1 MTSLSMERD
10 IVIPEL
16 ALVALVG
23 ISSSGKS
30 SFAKTH
36 FLDTEIV
43 SSDRCRGIV
52 SNDENSM
59 EATKDAFELVDY
71 IVRKRLQRGLLTVID
86 ATHVQRDSRKSILKA
101 ARDYHC
107 MPVAIVVNTPMDVCL
122 ERHSKRPDRDFS
134 PQVLKTQQRQLKST
148 LKQLKREGFRYIYR
162 LDSLEDISN
171 AKIVRQP
178 MWTDKKALN
187 GPFDIIGDIHGCF
200 DELVLLLEKLGY
212 VISKSEDGRFEV
224 VAPESRQAFF
234 VGDLVDRG
242 PKNVEVLRLVMDMVS
257 GGSALCVPGNHD
269 VKLQK
274 HLAGR
279 SVKLTHGLE
288 VTAEEMARESE
299 GFRKEVSEFVDK
311 LVGHLV
317 LDDGKLVVAHAG
329 MKEEYQGRGSGVTR
343 TFALYGETT
352 GETDEYGLPVRYNWA
367 QDYRG
372 KALVVYGHT
381 PVPEA
386 EFYNNTI
393 CVDTGCVFGGTL
405 TALKYPEKEL
415 VSVDAN
421 EVYYEPIKPLVVPD
435 DELGVLS
442 SQQLDDEN
450 LYLEDVTGKRFIS
463 VQDGGNVKI
472 EADRSAS
479 ALEVMSRYSVHPKW
493 INYLPPT
500 MSPPSTSKL
509 DDYLEHPNEAFRYFK
524 EQGIEKVVCEE
535 KHMGSRAVIQI
546 AKDIDAAR
554 RVYGVMTD
562 EQGIV
567 YTRSGRRFF
576 NDAEMEASFLSA
588 LSEAI
593 TSANVWDDLNTEWL
607 TLDCEIMPW
616 SMKAIELI
624 KQQYAAVGCAAGHAH
639 TALND
644 VLEKVADRGHDVQSM
659 LERSEESLQ
668 NSISFRKAYKNY
680 CWDVSSLTDIKV
692 APFHILASEG
702 SSHTDKD
709 HTWHMNTIAKIA
721 DANSDL
727 LIKTQYQV
735 VSLSDQEQ
743 LANATDWW
751 LSHTESLGEG
761 MVVKPFNFIEKGRKG
776 IVQPALKVRGREYLR
791 IIYGMDYL
799 QAHNLIRLKD
809 RGLGTKR
816 RLAFNEFKLGVESLR
831 RFVKHD
837 PLRHVHECAFAVL
850 ALQSEPVD
858 PRL

>member
-1 MTSLSMERD
+1 MNKD
-10 IVIPEL
+10 IIIPEL
-16 ALVALVG
+16 ALVAMIG

-30 SFAKTH
+30 SFAKSR
-36 FLDTEIV
+36 FLSAEIV
-43 SSDRCRGIV
+43 SSDACRGIV
-52 SNDENSM
+52 SNDENSLD
-59 EATKDAFELVDY
+59 ATKDAFELVDY

-86 ATHVQRDSRKSILKA
+86 ATHIQRDSRKSILKA

-107 MPVAIVVNTPMDVCL
+107 MPVAIVINTPIDICL
-122 ERHSKRPDRDFS
+122 ERHSNRMDRDFS
-134 PQVLKTQQRQLKST
+134 PRVLKNQQRQLKST

-162 LDSLEDISN
+162 LDSLEDIESTT
-171 AKIVRQP
+171 IIRQP
-178 MWTDKKALN
+178 MWTDQKALN
-187 GPFDIIGDIHGCF
+187 GPFDLIGDIHGCF
-200 DELVLLLEKLGY
+200 DELVLLLDKLGY
-212 VISKSEDGRFEV
+212 KVEKLESGHYDV
-224 VAPESRQAFF
+224 VAPANRQAFF

-242 PKNVEVLRLVMDMVS
+242 PKNIEVLRLVMDMINNHT
-257 GGSALCVPGNHD
+257 ALCVPGNHD

-279 SVKLTHGLE
+279 KVKLTHGLE
-288 VTAEEMARESE
+288 VTAKQIAAEPEE
-299 GFRKEVSEFVDK
+299 FRGEVSSFIDG

-329 MKEEYQGRGSGVTR
+329 MKEEYQGRGSGLTR
-343 TFALYGETT
+343 SFALYGETT

-367 QDYRG
+367 QNYRG

-393 CVDTGCVFGGTL
+393 CIDTGCVFGGTL
-405 TALKYPEKEL
+405 TALRYPEKEL
-415 VSVDAN
+415 ISVPAA
-421 EVYYEPIKPLVVPD
+421 ETYYEPVKPLITPGN
-435 DELGVLS
+435 ETAALS

-463 VQDGGNVKI
+463 VQGGGNVKI

-509 DDYLEHPNEAFRYFK
+509 DDFLEHPTEAFQYFS
-524 EQGIEKVVCEE
+524 EHRVETVVCEE

-546 AKDIDAAR
+546 AKDPIAAQNR
-554 RVYGVMTD
+554 YGIAAG
-562 EQGIV
+562 EIGIV

-576 NDAEMEASFLSA
+576 NDLDLETLFLKT
-588 LSEAI
+588 LSKAI
-593 TSANVWDDLNTEWL
+593 TDANIWNELNTDWL

-624 KQQYAAVGCAAGHAH
+624 KRQYAAVGCAAEHANK
-639 TALND
+639 ALVN
-644 VLEKVADRGHDVQSM
+644 VLEKVSDRGQDVEKLAAKAKDS
-659 LERSEESLQ
+659 LRSSGK
-668 NSISFRKAYKNY
+668 FKKAYKSY
-680 CWDVSSLTDIKV
+680 CWNVSSLEDIKV
-692 APFHILASEG
+692 APFHILASEKVA
-702 SSHTDKD
+702 HTDKN
-709 HTWHMNTIAKIA
+709 HIWHMDTIAKIA
-721 DANSDL
+721 DANPSL
-727 LIKTQYQV
+727 LIKTKYQT
-735 VSLSDQEQ
+735 VSLSDQSQ
-743 LANATDWW
+743 MNAATDWW
-751 LSHTESLGEG
+751 LEHTNKLGEG
-761 MVVKPFNFIEKGRKG
+761 FVVKPLNYIEKGRKG

-791 IIYGMDYL
+791 IIYGMNYL
-799 QAHNLIRLKD
+799 QPDNLNRLKD

-816 RLAFNEFKLGVESLR
+816 RLATNEFKLGLESLR

-837 PLRHVHECAFAVL
+837 PLRHVHECAFGVL